1 MKSLENTR
9 NRIYRIG
16 VDLDLDLNLR
26 FWDWGGHLSELA
38 KLSIFLNFF
47 KILFRFYLLRYFI
60 FRSTMILTYPSIFVS
75 QIRTLKL
82 IDNKVKPLFNKQP
95 FDLNFVF
102 NQLVYNTSS
111 IFKYQT
117 HKSQTRILIELSL
130 SLSNKTKFHK

>member
-1 MKSLENTR
+1 MKGLENTR

-16 VDLDLDLNLR
+16 VDLDLNLR

-75 QIRTLKL
+75 QIKTLKL

-95 FDLNFVF
+95 FDLNFFF

-117 HKSQTRILIELSL
+117 HKSQTHTYINWIVA
-130 SLSNKTKFHK
+130 